1 MLFFFLWAVQGGV
14 DKESKSEKMKYFFV
28 EGGGGGGGEG
38 GMRWGEGSAGGG
50 HFKWHFQALNSMCM
64 LIMYGY

>member
-28 EGGGGGGGEG
+28 EGGGGGGGG
-38 GMRWGEGSAGGG
+38 CGGG
-50 HFKWHFQALNSMCM
+50 RAVLGEAISNGTSKP
-64 LIMYGY
+64 